1 MDHTNTP
8 TLAALAQR
16 LASGQTSA
24 RRLVD
29 ECLARIEDSE
39 GEGARTFLAINRKAP
54 QIADAMD
61 LLRASGAAPSPFAG
75 IPVSIKDIYDLA
87 GETTRAGSR
96 ALADAPPAKEDA
108 AAVAR
113 LKAAGFIV
121 MGRTNMTE
129 FAFSGVGMNP
139 HYGTPLNPWDRA
151 SGRIP
156 GGSSSGAAVSV
167 ADGMAHAGL
176 GSDTGGSCRIPAALC
191 GLAGYKP
198 TARLVPKDGAFA
210 LSTTLDSVGPIARS
224 AHCCAI
230 LHGVLSGG
238 ARAPAEIGLRGLRL
252 AAPTNVLLD
261 GMEASVASAFARA
274 LDRLR
279 GAGAIV
285 DEIAAPEFAEVA
297 VMNAKGGFT
306 AAEAYTLHK
315 PIIERARELYD
326 PRVLVRAMRGAQI
339 SAADYCEIT
348 LARADFIRR
357 IEARLAPYDAF
368 IAPTT
373 PIVAPPLSA
382 FESDEEFGRLNL
394 LLLRN
399 STLVNM
405 MDGASISV
413 PMHAAGEPPTGLM
426 ISGPQ
431 MSDARVLA
439 AGMAI
444 ERLLAS

>member
-1 MDHTNTP
+1 MLEKTP
-8 TLAALAQR
+8 TLAGLAER
-16 LASGQTSA
+16 LARGQTSA
-24 RRLVD
+24 RGLVD
-29 ECLARIEDSE
+29 ECLARIDDAT
-39 GEGARTFLAINRKAP
+39 GEGARTFLAVNRNAP

-61 LLRASGAAPSPFAG
+61 ALRANGAAPSPFAG
-75 IPVSIKDIYDLA
+75 IPISIKDLYDLA
-87 GETTRAGSR
+87 GQATRAGSI
-96 ALADAPPAKEDA
+96 ALADAPPAKADA

-113 LKAAGFIV
+113 LKRAGFIV

-151 SGRIP
+151 RGRIP

-198 TARLVPKDGAFA
+198 TARLVPKDGAFP

-224 AHCCAI
+224 AECCAI

-238 ARAPAEIGLRGLRL
+238 SIEPAEIGLRGLRL
-252 AAPTNVLLD
+252 AAPTRVFLD
-261 GMEASVASAFARA
+261 GMESGVASAFARA
-274 LDRLR
+274 LDKLR
-279 GAGAIV
+279 GAGALV
-285 DEIAAPEFAEVA
+285 DEIAAPEFEEVA
-297 VMNAKGGFT
+297 TMNAKGGFT
-306 AAEAYTLHK
+306 AAEAYALHR
-315 PIIERARELYD
+315 PIMERASALYD
-326 PRVLVRAMRGAQI
+326 PRVLARAMRGAQI
-339 SAADYCEIT
+339 SAAEYCELT

-357 IEARLAPYDAF
+357 VEARLAPYDAF

-373 PIVAPPLSA
+373 PIVAPPLAA
-382 FESDEEFGRLNL
+382 FERDDEFGRLNL

-413 PMHAAGEPPTGLM
+413 PMHAPGEPPCGLM
-426 ISGPQ
+426 VSGPQ
-431 MSDARVLA
+431 LSDGRVLG

-444 ERLLAS
+444 ERLLAG

>member
-1 MDHTNTP
+1 MHQETSP
-8 TLAALAQR
+8 TLAALAER
-16 LASGQTSA
+16 LARGQTSA

-29 ECLARIEDSE
+29 ECLARIDDTA
-39 GEGARTFLAINRKAP
+39 GEGARTFLAVNRKAP
-54 QIADAMD
+54 MIADAMD
-61 LLRASGAAPSPFAG
+61 ALRASGAAPSPFAG
-75 IPVSIKDIYDLA
+75 IPVSIKDLYDLA

-96 ALADAPPAKEDA
+96 ALADAPPAGADA

-113 LKAAGFIV
+113 LKRAGFIV

-151 SGRIP
+151 TGRIP

-198 TARLVPKDGAFA
+198 TARLVPKDGAFP
-210 LSTTLDSVGPIARS
+210 LSTTLDSVGPVARS
-224 AHCCAI
+224 AKCCAI
-230 LHGVLSGG
+230 IHGVLSGG
-238 ARAPAEIGLRGLRL
+238 STAAEIGLRGLRL
-252 AAPTNVLLD
+252 AAPTSVFLD
-261 GMEASVASAFARA
+261 GMEAGVASAFARA

-279 GAGAIV
+279 SAGALV
-285 DEIAAPEFAEVA
+285 DEIAAPEFEDVA
-297 VMNAKGGFT
+297 TMNAKGGFT
-306 AAEAYTLHK
+306 AAEAYAHHR
-315 PIIERARELYD
+315 PIIDRAGALYD
-326 PRVLVRAMRGAQI
+326 PRVLARAMRGAQM
-339 SAADYCEIT
+339 SAAEYCEIT

-357 IEARLAPYDAF
+357 VEARLAPYDAF

-373 PIVAPPLSA
+373 PIVAPPLGA
-382 FESDEEFGRLNL
+382 FERDDEFGRLNL

-413 PMHAAGEPPTGLM
+413 PMSAPGEPPCGLM
-426 ISGPQ
+426 VSGPQ
-431 MSDARVLA
+431 LSDARVLG

-444 ERLLAS
+444 ERLLAA